1 MSSFD
6 IGSLVT
12 LLQSTKIKQRNDAL
26 MQLESLVQSPL
37 NLSLKLFRVL
47 LFSILDS
54 ITIETKIYK
63 TKNTIATENRLIA
76 ASSYV
81 KLIVE
86 KTLDSVTLKAKLL
99 IEIIRSVIALLF
111 VDNEILI
118 PCSVDFV
125 LTIDTIL
132 RLGYVKDH
140 LNYSDYNSFAHF
152 FYKIINI
159 CTDSFEHE
167 KLLAGAFSALHNL
180 LQCDQLMS
188 TNYLQL
194 YQVYKPILPILQKTC
209 LHYSRDNIVIL
220 ICFKIINKL
229 IIVLSTEDI
238 VYVNGLIHV
247 GIDVVI
253 ALHSTNLTK
262 LFYQFLIF
270 INLNPVYDF
279 LTLSNSQ
286 VTQAFKENQPHNIN
300 RLDENGLLYKM
311 SSLSQSLI
319 AKLNTAEFELNLDDI
334 NLTEYNSKVT
344 WFKLKSIALASSNN
358 KAWLLYLGV
367 SKMLSSY
374 FELKKALKSSR
385 NSDFE
390 FDSSSSILNK
400 RQKLGIIG
408 DSLHNAYSI
417 LDFCNR
423 LICDNTDLKTQK
435 IGLKI
440 LVLYLQWY
448 SAPPEETAVDHSND
462 DIPDNMSSVK
472 ETLSFS
478 IASYNTALDYKG
490 ILVKNVLT
498 TFNSPELTSWT
509 MLLYDSLLVDNLVCS
524 KYIQHRSLYQLLSIS
539 LLSLKS
545 SILCLI
551 SCKIAELILVLIE
564 RDSLYDLLDKPMITQ
579 IQNIIDLSDINGP
592 CEITNQSISLWYC
605 LNEVIQKKNIKI
617 AQSVVAEKVQEWLL
631 IKWQRGTLEFGSCS
645 KLPEFIAWLCGVQL
659 SRFHCED
666 TLQASPQP
674 SICEPFDFL
683 EERLKLESFIALHL
697 PNAVCDLKIG
707 TRVNNLVDNDSSD
720 AFLFSVIN
728 LFSKKSFLDSSTTI
742 DEFHANIMIVSLS
755 QYFKFHSKF
764 HHFSNSMEQQASF
777 YFDSLKSSTFL
788 IQEKQDILC
797 KFNWLFPTLREEVK
811 QIIIGYLPLKLFSVD
826 LLRQLQTKQ
835 EGTDWLSSNMFS
847 DENKSNVV
855 ERGTEFDVINWIS
868 LTHSTDPLFEILES
882 MFNFSSISQL
892 IPAFVANLE
901 RTNLSRAVKCIAY
914 LTNKLDGG
922 IDLALVPTSLLN
934 QLVRFIG
941 GNVLV
946 NHKFE
951 RSEIVFI
958 SVCKLLKALLPIFLT
973 CEDEGFKKDCYDMCT
988 WLVECDQQMV
998 ITSELASIESC
1009 KFLQQFVSLN
1019 DESFMSNEKLEPLLF
1034 DKVKSSSNFGRF
1046 VVAPGITEFI
1056 HGLQRHKQTEFYSKL
1071 LSIFPSPKVSMEAS
1085 ASFSLFFTKIS
1096 ESSPHILQLALFN
1109 MLECSKF
1116 SNFGCYLKPALDTI
1130 CKNAKIESRL
1140 LLFEGIKITLLKWW
1154 WDNDKQVVFP
1164 FEFFDYPN
1172 KETFYCENYREL
1184 VAIVM
1189 SLSNNH
1195 RNGNDL
1201 IEKLAELKQSDVRGI
1216 CHDSLSLAIPLAF
1229 AHHGKK
1235 SEIFTDLVLFLGAAY
1250 KQDFQERLLLV
1261 VLDIIQFTDISR
1273 DDIAR
1278 ELFKSDPITRELFLP
1293 KVSDSRDLSSHLTIS
1308 PGTCKELLTKLVN
1321 KYSMAVNFW
1330 SFDTIYFLIRRLLLR
1345 VKQGEL
1351 FSQRALHMKQLKM
1364 ILVLGSDFI
1373 NNTQI
1378 IELLIQGL
1386 CPIYHHYDIKE
1397 DIEVIFTVLRIDKFS
1412 ELSLKESLPLVFEI
1426 LGAILRT
1433 NNVSPSSIVLN
1444 KLELYLES
1452 VDSTSTVYPILIALI
1467 SKLRGSSFS
1476 CTLKEIECFL
1486 QDSNLMNNWESGKD
1500 TEIALSMVS
1509 NIFPNVKES
1518 GSTVPNIDVVKLLV
1532 NIKSFETYS
1541 KGFQLWASKYISNFY
1556 LSGEFFSENCN
1567 ITSFKE
1573 IEGINPD
1580 HFEARIK
1587 YMDHFLDTM
1596 IWYCE
1601 EGDFTAAAIAESI
1614 IGVLIYNY
1622 DASPSDVSKYI
1633 KFEDYYDKFKKYTV
1647 PMNLK
1652 SCLLLNGVVELESFD
1667 ESLDGILKN
1676 FDQFIGR
1683 SFELWTTALLL
1694 AFLDKVSSTT
1704 KIARLISIFA
1714 IKVSS
1719 FACKITPWFISYFVH
1734 FLKGKFN
1741 TSIAELISN
1750 LLDVEHKDR
1759 NLIELL
1765 TRIVLL
1771 LRTGEK
1777 KGNVY
1782 FDDLMES
1789 IDLRK
1794 VVEVVSAKKLSKTA
1808 LLLFEELHSD
1818 DYTILDWQLERK
1830 VLSVI
1835 YDSIDDED
1843 IIHGIPEKATVD
1855 YAISMMNCGIDNFN
1869 QLKFSTALFDAEI
1882 SLNLARSDTNI
1893 LQSLS
1898 SNGLHG
1904 ISRLLGQTLATGS
1917 DKNVFEWA
1925 WKLNRWDLPIPQECT
1940 SEHHIVYK
1948 ALKQIHDFPTKSI
1961 EMLENS
1967 ILSTICSQVQFS
1979 TNVSSC
1985 KEQSDNLT
1993 GWFRSLSIL
2002 HSIGEVLS
2010 YDDTAFSHLLNKFAN
2025 STSWLET
2032 SDLLNSGNIM
2042 QARQVMF
2049 QVLSEFPK
2057 DSCRISNENIW
2068 LGTLHELMRY
2078 NMTCLNSNQ
2087 LQGIISSSMLLTE
2100 ICKHKF
2106 PSNVAIAKETEMLS
2120 QYQVA
2125 TSIWSQG
2132 ITDLPV
2138 VMLKDLAMKGGI
2150 SLPID
2155 NLSVDTTLINATL
2168 VGWIASSRQDLASN
2182 IMEKYVI
2189 PTADKAD
2196 GISNAKQSAKVYHLL
2211 ANFCEKQYKSKN
2223 LSDDIDKLEK
2233 RVSSKKSEIDDLKS
2247 HYGKTSVTADEKKQV
2262 QRFYSKLKAQYN
2274 SEVLDLQSS
2283 KESKETFSKKAVE
2296 FYLKA
2301 ISLSEDDDEDED
2313 VDKFFALWLEL
2324 SVDNDLNMKL
2334 KSMILDLPSYKL
2346 ISWSTQLISRLAGE
2360 QSEFQGILQKLIL
2373 KMCTDHPYHTLYQL
2387 LSLKFHKDY
2396 SDGNS
2401 DEYKA
2406 AKYDVANNLW
2416 MKLLNG
2422 AHPRTE
2428 RLIVPVERFCHE
2440 AYKLSEHKVLRGKSI
2455 QLSRLNVAHFWLE
2468 ELPAIPPP
2476 TMSMTVDRSTN
2487 YENVVVIAKAE
2498 SKVTIATSGL
2508 SLPKILTFHL
2518 SNGKEHRMLVKYG
2531 ADDLRQDSIMEQ
2543 VFEKVNQMLKKNKET
2558 RKRKLRIRTYK
2569 AVPMSPK
2576 SGMIEFV
2583 ANSISLIDIIKPYHT
2598 RQDSMTLEKARQM
2611 MRECQSGEKQQRYQV
2626 YQEITAKVKPVLR
2639 HFYFD
2644 NFLTPDSW
2652 FDSRIV
2658 YTHGIATTSIV
2669 GHILGLGDR
2678 HCNNILLDKETGE
2691 PIHIDLG
2698 VAFDQGKRLPI
2709 PETVPFRLTRDIVD
2723 GFGVNGTNG
2732 IFTTSCQRT
2741 FEVLRRN
2748 SDHILSILDVLRW
2761 DPLYSWTISTMR
2773 KRRLQ
2778 DETGGLGNIVE
2789 DGSEAGRAVVTVSD
2803 KLNAGGLSVEA
2814 TVTEL
2819 IQEAT
2824 NPHNLALIY
2833 LGWCPFY

>member
-6 IGSLVT
+6 IGSLVS

-26 MQLESLVQSPL
+26 VQLESLLQSPL
-37 NLSLKLFRVL
+37 NLSPKLFRVL
-47 LFSILDS
+47 VFSILDL

-81 KLIVE
+81 KLLVE
-86 KTLDSVTLKAKLL
+86 KSLDSITLKSKLL
-99 IEIIRSVIALLF
+99 IDIIRSIIALSF

-118 PCSVDFV
+118 PCSVDFI
-125 LTIDTIL
+125 LTVDTIL

-140 LNYSDYNSFAHF
+140 LNYTDYNSFANY

-159 CTDSFEHE
+159 CTDSFENE
-167 KLLAGAFSALHNL
+167 KLLAGTFSALHNL
-180 LQCDQLMS
+180 LQCDLLMS

-194 YQVYKPILPILQKTC
+194 YKVYEPILPILRKTC

-238 VYVNGLIHV
+238 VYVNGLIQV
-247 GIDVVI
+247 GIDVML
-253 ALHSTNLTK
+253 ALHSTNLSK
-262 LFYQFLIF
+262 LFNQFLVF
-270 INLNPVYDF
+270 VNLNPVYDY
-279 LTLSNSQ
+279 LTLSNSR
-286 VTQAFKENQPHNIN
+286 VTQGLEDNQPHTIDD
-300 RLDENGLLYKM
+300 LDVSRLLYKL

-319 AKLNTAEFELNLDDI
+319 PKLNTADFELNLNDI
-334 NLTEYNSKVT
+334 NLIEYNTEVK
-344 WFKLKSIALASSNN
+344 WFKLKSIAFASSNY
-358 KAWLLYLGV
+358 KAWLLYLGL
-367 SKMLSSY
+367 SKILSSY
-374 FELKKALKSSR
+374 FNLKETLKLSR

-390 FDSSSSILNK
+390 FDSSSSILSK

-408 DSLHNAYSI
+408 DSLHNANSI

-423 LICDNTDLKTQK
+423 LISENTDPKTQK
-435 IGLKI
+435 TGLKV
-440 LVLYLQWY
+440 LVFYLQWY
-448 SAPPEETAVDHSND
+448 YTPPREPTVDHSND
-462 DIPDNMSSVK
+462 DICEDMFSIK
-472 ETLSFS
+472 ETLNFSF
-478 IASYNTALDYKG
+478 ASYDNTTDDKRF
-490 ILVKNVLT
+490 LVKNVLA
-498 TFNSPELTSWT
+498 TFDSSELTSWT
-509 MLLYDSLLVDNLVCS
+509 MLVCESLLVDNLVFP

-539 LLSLKS
+539 LLSLKDS
-545 SILCLI
+545 LLCLV
-551 SCKIAELILVLIE
+551 SCKIARLVFILME
-564 RDSLYDLLDKPMITQ
+564 RYSLYNLLDKPMITQ
-579 IQNIIDLSDINGP
+579 IQNLIDLSDINGP
-592 CEITNQSISLWYC
+592 CEINNQSIFLWYC

-617 AQSVVAEKVQEWLL
+617 TQSVIAEKVQEWLL
-631 IKWQRGTLEFGSCS
+631 IKLQRGTMKFRACS
-645 KLPEFIAWLCGVQL
+645 KLPEFVAWLCGVQIFP
-659 SRFHCED
+659 SHSEI
-666 TLQASPQP
+666 TLQVPQEI

-683 EERLKLESFIALHL
+683 EERLRLESFIALDL
-697 PNAVCDLKIG
+697 PKPVSDLKFDIC
-707 TRVNNLVDNDSSD
+707 VNNLADNDSSE
-720 AFLFSVIN
+720 AFLFTVIN
-728 LFSKKSFLDSSTTI
+728 LFSKKSFMDNSTTI
-742 DEFHANIMIVSLS
+742 EEFHANIMLVSLS
-755 QYFKFHSKF
+755 RYVKLHSKF
-764 HHFSNSMEQQASF
+764 HHFSNSMEQQSTF
-777 YFDSLKSSTFL
+777 YFESLINVTL
-788 IQEKQDILC
+788 LAQEKRDILC
-797 KFNWLFPTLREEVK
+797 QFNSLFPTLQEEVK
-811 QIIIGYLPLKLFSVD
+811 QIVLSHLPLKLFSID
-826 LLRQLQTKQ
+826 LLRQFQTEQ
-835 EGTDWLSSNMFS
+835 EGTVKQSSNMFS
-847 DENKSNVV
+847 DENRSNLM
-855 ERGTEFDVINWIS
+855 EKETEVDVINWTY
-868 LTHSTDPLFEILES
+868 LNHSTEPLFEVLES
-882 MFNFSSISQL
+882 MFNFNSITQM
-892 IPAFVANLE
+892 IPILVANLE

-914 LTNKLDGG
+914 LTNKLNGA
-922 IDLALVPTSLLN
+922 DLALVPTTLLN

-941 GNVLV
+941 VNILV

-951 RSEIVFI
+951 RSEIVFT
-958 SVCKLLKALLPIFLT
+958 SVCKLLEALLPVFLT

-1009 KFLQQFVSLN
+1009 KFIQKFMSLN
-1019 DESFMSNEKLEPLLF
+1019 DESFMSNEKLEPLFF
-1034 DKVKSSSNFGRF
+1034 DKVKSSSNFGRTAI
-1046 VVAPGITEFI
+1046 APETTEFI
-1056 HGLQRHKQTEFYSKL
+1056 HKLQRNKQTEFYSKL
-1071 LSIFPSPKVSMEAS
+1071 LTTIPSPKISVEAS
-1085 ASFSLFFTKIS
+1085 ASFSYFFTKIS
-1096 ESSPHILQLALFN
+1096 ESSSHILQLALFN
-1109 MLECSKF
+1109 ILECSKF
-1116 SNFGCYLKPALDTI
+1116 SNFVSYLKPALDNI
-1130 CKNAKIESRL
+1130 CENLKIESRQ
-1140 LLFEGIKITLLKWW
+1140 LLFKGIKVTLLKWW
-1154 WDNDKQVVFP
+1154 WDNDSQLMFP
-1164 FEFFDYPN
+1164 FELFDYPN
-1172 KETFYCENYREL
+1172 KEIFCHENYREL

-1189 SLSNNH
+1189 SLTNNH

-1201 IEKLAELKQSDVRGI
+1201 IEELAELKQSDVRGI
-1216 CHDSLSLAIPLAF
+1216 CNDSLSLAIPLAF

-1235 SEIFTDLVLFLGAAY
+1235 SDIFTELAVYLGGTH
-1250 KQDFQERLLLV
+1250 KQDFQEKLLLV
-1261 VLDIIQFTDISR
+1261 VLDIIQFTDMSR
-1273 DDIAR
+1273 DDVAR
-1278 ELFKSDPITRELFLP
+1278 ELFKSDPIALQLFSP
-1293 KVSDSRDLSSHLTIS
+1293 KASDSQDLSSHLIIS
-1308 PGTCKELLTKLVN
+1308 PGTCKELLTKLVK
-1321 KYSMAVNFW
+1321 KYSVTDNFW
-1330 SFDTIYFLIRRLLLR
+1330 SLDTIYFLIRRLLLR
-1345 VKQGEL
+1345 LKQGTL
-1351 FSQRALHMKQLKM
+1351 FAQRAFYMKQLKM
-1364 ILVLGSDFI
+1364 TLVLGSNFI
-1373 NNTQI
+1373 NNSQI
-1378 IELLIQGL
+1378 LEILIQGL
-1386 CPIYHHYDIKE
+1386 CRIYHHSDINE
-1397 DIEVIFTVLRIDKFS
+1397 DIQLIFTVLGIDKFL
-1412 ELSLKESLPLVFEI
+1412 ELSLKRSLPLVFEI
-1426 LGAILRT
+1426 LDAILRAT
-1433 NNVSPSSIVLN
+1433 SVYQNSIVLE
-1444 KLELYLES
+1444 KLALYLEN
-1452 VDSTSTVYPILIALI
+1452 VDTTSTVYPILMTSI
-1467 SKLRGSSFS
+1467 SKLRGFPHS
-1476 CTLKEIECFL
+1476 CTLAEIECFL
-1486 QDSNLMNNWESGKD
+1486 QDSNLMNNWESCKNS
-1500 TEIALSMVS
+1500 EIALSVVS
-1509 NIFPNVKES
+1509 NIFPNVTEHS
-1518 GSTVPNIDVVKLLV
+1518 SAAPNANVVKLLI
-1532 NIKSFETYS
+1532 NARSFENYS
-1541 KGFQLWASKYISNFY
+1541 RGFQLWASKYIANFY
-1556 LSGEFFSENCN
+1556 LSGEFFSENCK
-1567 ITSFKE
+1567 IASFE
-1573 IEGINPD
+1573 EVGGINPE

-1596 IWYCE
+1596 IQYCE
-1601 EGDFTAAAIAESI
+1601 EGDSTAGAIAESI

-1622 DASPSDVSKYI
+1622 NESRAEILKYI
-1633 KFEDYYDKFKKYTV
+1633 NFENYYDKFEKYII
-1647 PMNLK
+1647 PISLK
-1652 SCLLLNGVVELESFD
+1652 SCLLLNDVVELESID
-1667 ESLDGILKN
+1667 ESLGEILN
-1676 FDQFIGR
+1676 DFNEFILDK
-1683 SFELWTTALLL
+1683 SFELWTTGLLL
-1694 AFLDKVSSTT
+1694 AFLDKVASTT
-1704 KIARLISIFA
+1704 KISRLILIFA

-1719 FACKITPWFISYFVH
+1719 FACKIIPWFISYFVQ

-1750 LLDVEHKDR
+1750 LLNVELKDR

-1765 TRIVLL
+1765 TKIVLL
-1771 LRTGEK
+1771 IRTGQK
-1777 KGNVY
+1777 KGIVY

-1794 VVEVVSAKKLSKTA
+1794 VVEVVSAQKLSKTA
-1808 LLLFEELHSD
+1808 LLLFEELHGD
-1818 DYTILDWQLERK
+1818 DYSLLDWQLERK
-1830 VLSVI
+1830 LLSEI

-1855 YAISMMNCGIDNFN
+1855 YAISMMNGGIDNFN
-1869 QLKFSTALFDAEI
+1869 QLKFSSALFDAEI
-1882 SLNLARSDTNI
+1882 SLDSAQPNTNI
-1893 LQSLS
+1893 LPSLS
-1898 SNGLHG
+1898 SNGLKG
-1904 ISRLLGQTLATGS
+1904 ISRLLGQTIGATS
-1917 DKNVFEWA
+1917 DDNAFEWA
-1925 WKLNRWDLPIPQECT
+1925 WKLNRWDLPIPQKCN
-1940 SEHHIVYK
+1940 SEHQTIYK
-1948 ALKQIHDFPTKSI
+1948 VLKQIHDFPTKS
-1961 EMLENS
+1961 MDVLQDS
-1967 ILSTICSQVQFS
+1967 ILSTICSQVQSS
-1979 TNVSSC
+1979 TNISSC

-1993 GWFRSLSIL
+1993 GWFKSLSML
-2002 HSIGEVLS
+2002 HGIGEVLS
-2010 YDDTAFSHLLNKFAN
+2010 YDDSTFPHQLNEFAN
-2025 STSWLET
+2025 STSWFET
-2032 SDLLNSGNIM
+2032 SDLLNSGSIM

-2057 DSCRISNENIW
+2057 DKSRICNQNIW
-2068 LGTLHELMRY
+2068 LGALHELMRY
-2078 NMTCLNSNQ
+2078 NMACRNSNQ
-2087 LQGIISSSMLLTE
+2087 LQGMISSSMLLTE
-2100 ICKHKF
+2100 ICKQKF
-2106 PSNVAIAKETEMLS
+2106 QSNEIIAKETDMLS

-2138 VMLKDLAMKGGI
+2138 VMLKDLAMKGGV

-2155 NLSVDTTLINATL
+2155 NLSVDTNLINATL

-2189 PTADKAD
+2189 PTADTAD
-2196 GISNAKQSAKVYHLL
+2196 GINNAKQSAKVYHLL
-2211 ANFCEKQYKSKN
+2211 ANFCEKQYKSKS

-2247 HYGKTSVTADEKKQV
+2247 HYGKTSVTAEEKKQV

-2283 KESKETFSKKAVE
+2283 KENKEMFSKKAVE

-2324 SVDNDLNMKL
+2324 SADNDLNIKL
-2334 KSMILDLPSYKL
+2334 KRMILDLPSYKL

-2360 QSEFQGILQKLIL
+2360 QSEFQDILQKLIL
-2373 KMCTDHPYHTLYQL
+2373 KMCADHPYHTLYQL

-2401 DEYKA
+2401 DEYKT
-2406 AKYDVANNLW
+2406 AKYDAANKLW
-2416 MKLLNG
+2416 TKLLNG
-2422 AHPRTE
+2422 TNPRTE
-2428 RLIVPVERFCHE
+2428 GLIVPVKRFCHE
-2440 AYKLSEHKVLRGKSI
+2440 AYKLSEHKVPRGKSI

-2476 TMSMTVDRSTN
+2476 TMTMSVDRSTS
-2487 YENVVVIAKAE
+2487 YENVVVIAKVE

-2558 RKRKLRIRTYK
+2558 RKRNLRIRTYK

-2583 ANSISLIDIIKPYHT
+2583 ANSISLIDVIKPYHT

-2652 FDSRIV
+2652 FDSRIA

-2732 IFTTSCQRT
+2732 IFTKSCQRT

-2748 SDHILSILDVLRW
+2748 TDHILSILDVLRW

-2778 DETGGLGNIVE
+2778 DETGGLGNIAE

-2803 KLNAGGLSVEA
+2803 KLDAGGLSVEA